1 MGALTCL
8 LYTAL
13 AFIAY
18 FYQTSSTTPW
28 GYAFR
33 IFLLLINLF
42 LALAYWVTF
51 KTAKSSNGK
60 SIGRIIILF
69 SIAFSLILILIP
81 PMGSADVYNYT
92 YRARVQ
98 TVYNENPYIAATENY
113 TDDMFYNFSPKE
125 WNYLTMQYGPLWTS
139 ISIGFSSIAKD
150 SFFWNIF
157 LYKLL
162 ALFSFFGTAYFIRK
176 ILQIINPDKEARGL
190 FLFLWNP
197 LVLFEAINNAHND
210 MFMIFIVVAAIY
222 LLIKKKYFIALLVLL
237 LSVLLKYI
245 TLILVP
251 IFLFFILK
259 DIPQLRKK
267 VKFILKTGISA
278 VAIIVLF
285 YIPFWEGPEIFNGLF
300 QQSQIFTFFNFSLF
314 PGLIFGMAY
323 LIGNNLSWSYDLLSD
338 ISRYF
343 SLVAFIFLYFWQI
356 KNYIQNKSRDFIYYT
371 FLALFVYVIFYLTY
385 LQPWYFI
392 WLISLAILVEK
403 KYFLQFIFICTLAG
417 FLSYTIIMNSL
428 IYILIFIVLLFTSF
442 IVKRNYFK
450 DFLNLKISRRERHT

>member
-8 LYTAL
+8 LYAAL

-28 GYAFR
+28 GYAFK
-33 IFLLLINLF
+33 IFLLLTNL
-42 LALAYWVTF
+42 LLVLTYWVTF
-51 KTAKSSNGK
+51 RSSDYTKEKNVGK
-60 SIGRIIILF
+60 IIIAF
-69 SIAFSLILILIP
+69 SIAFSIILIMTP

-98 TVYNENPYIAATENY
+98 TVYDENPYIVATENY

-125 WNYLTMQYGPLWTS
+125 WNYLTMQYGPFWTS
-139 ISIGFSSIAKD
+139 ISIGFSNVAKD

-162 ALFSFFGTAYFIRK
+162 AVLSFYGAAYFIWK
-176 ILQIINPDKEARGL
+176 ILKRTNPEKRVQGL

-197 LVLFEAINNAHND
+197 LILFEAINNAHND

-222 LLIKKKYFIALLVLL
+222 LLLKKKYFFSILVLL
-237 LSVLLKYI
+237 LSILLKYI

-251 IFLFFILK
+251 IFLLYIFK
-259 DIPQLRKK
+259 NIPQLKER
-267 VKFILKTGISA
+267 VKFFLKTGIS
-278 VAIIVLF
+278 VAIITGLLYVP
-285 YIPFWEGPEIFNGLF
+285 YWEGFEIFKGLF

-314 PGLIFGMAY
+314 PGLVFGMAY
-323 LIGNNLSWSYDLLSD
+323 LVGSNYSWSYDLISN

-343 SLVAFIFLYFWQI
+343 GLAAFVLLYFWQM
-356 KNYIQNKSRDFIYYT
+356 KNYVQDKSRDFVYYI
-371 FLALFVYVIFYLTY
+371 FLVLFIYVIFYLTY

-392 WLISLAILVEK
+392 WLISLAILIEK
-403 KYFLQFIFICTLAG
+403 KYFTQFIVVCTLAG
-417 FLSYTIIMNSL
+417 FLSYAIIMNSL
-428 IYILIFIVLLFTSF
+428 IYIIILIILLFASF
-442 IVKRNYFK
+442 VAKKNYFV
-450 DFLNLKISRRERHT
+450 DFLNLRITKSERNT